1 MLRTGAMSR
10 LSRALADIIIALALP
25 EDVTLTVDIDPVS
38 LS

>member
-1 MLRTGAMSR
+1 MSK
-10 LSRALADIIIALALP
+10 LSQSLAQIIAALVLP